1 MQTMQQQLAMMQQ
14 LMLQQMA
21 LTQQPVYQP
30 ISAAKS
36 KQEKG
41 SGTKWNTVEPN
52 GACNHW
58 SPECRT
64 KAEGHQDSAT
74 FQDRKG
80 GAQKNWMTTWVGECN
95 V

>member
-41 SGTKWNTVEPN
+41 SGTK
-52 GACNHW
+52 
-58 SPECRT
+58 
-64 KAEGHQDSAT
+64 
-74 FQDRKG
+74 
-80 GAQKNWMTTWVGECN
+80 
-95 V
+95 